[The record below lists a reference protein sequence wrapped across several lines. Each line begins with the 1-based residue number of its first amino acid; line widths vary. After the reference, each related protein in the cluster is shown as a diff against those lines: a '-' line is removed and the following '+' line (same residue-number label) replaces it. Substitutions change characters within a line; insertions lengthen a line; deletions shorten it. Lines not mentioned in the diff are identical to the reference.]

1 MRQKALLVSVA
12 SFIVLFALV
21 ALAQPKK
28 GAAPPKEPDKKAADK
43 DDKDKKEPKDKPEE
57 QPAVPPGASAAD
69 LGEPPPKRAEGPDEK
84 TKPSPLTPRANEFP
98 DGGTQPAPAEYDR
111 LLGDIAALR
120 SRVAALTTTLFKS
133 KLKVLVE
140 TDGDNARISKFVV
153 TLDDGVVYVAG
164 DRFSADDE
172 KPVYEHAVAPGHHV
186 LGVEIER
193 VDARGREYKT
203 WQSTKMSIVVPES
216 KTVQVQVELEDD
228 SDMAVDFPDDQDGTY
243 ELNVKLR
250 AKVAD

>member
-1 MRQKALLVSVA
+1 MRRKALLAWVA
-12 SFIVLFALV
+12 SLVVLFAFV
-21 ALAQPKK
+21 AFAQPKK
-28 GAAPPKEPDKKAADK
+28 GAPPAKDADKKAAEEKK
-43 DDKDKKEPKDKPEE
+43 DEKA
-57 QPAVPPGASAAD
+57 PAAAPPGSAAAD
-69 LGEPPPKRAEGPDEK
+69 LGEPPPKQVDRPDEK

-98 DGGTQPAPAEYDR
+98 DGGAAPAPAEYDR

-133 KLKVLVE
+133 KLQVRVQTE
-140 TDGDNARISKFVV
+140 GDNARISKFVV

-193 VDARGREYKT
+193 VDARNRQYKT
-203 WQSTKMSIVVPES
+203 WQSTKLSIVVPES
-216 KTVQVQVELEDD
+216 KTVEARVELEDD
-228 SDMAVDFPDDQDGTY
+228 SDMAVDFPDDQDGEY
-243 ELNVKLR
+243 ELNVSLR
-250 AKVAD
+250 AKVVD

>member
-1 MRQKALLVSVA
+1 MRPKPRHLWVVLL
-12 SFIVLFALV
+12 IVLSALV
-21 ALAQPKK
+21 AFAQPKK
-28 GAAPPKEPDKKAADK
+28 GAGPTKDPDKKAADK
-43 DDKDKKEPKDKPEE
+43 DDKAKDDKADAA
-57 QPAVPPGASAAD
+57 AVPPGAAAAD
-69 LGEPPPKRAEGPDEK
+69 LGDPPPKQPDGPADK

-98 DGGTQPAPAEYDR
+98 DGGAAPAPAEYDR

-120 SRVAALTTTLFKS
+120 ARVASLTTTMFKS
-133 KLKVLVE
+133 KLKVFVE
-140 TDGDNARISKFVV
+140 TDGDNSRITKFVV

-172 KPVYEHAVAPGHHV
+172 KPVYEHAVAPGHHI

-193 VDARGREYKT
+193 VDARGREYKN

-216 KTVQVQVELEDD
+216 KLVEARIELEDD
-228 SDMAVDFPDDQDGTY
+228 SDMAVDFPDDQDGEY

-250 AKVAD
+250 AQVAD